1 MITSLNNLL
10 RTVLFLVIVGMGGW
24 YGYSYYEGSREV
36 TILRDEVNALRREK
50 ETLTRELKRL
60 LTALQLHKVDHRVAQ
75 LVVLD
80 QQVVENGQH
89 LSTTFQFVEVDEQGH
104 WRGAAQRFSIVGD
117 VVYIDARV
125 VKFADEHIEQADPFR
140 STSIC
145 LFRRLFGEFQTPN
158 EGFVLDPD
166 GSRPVAYGHG
176 SGLSDFERDLWSK
189 FWYFANHPEEA
200 SKIGIRAIHGEA
212 PSIKLEKNKLY
223 NLELRASGGL
233 SITVKELLPTPSGRT
248 AVREVEPGFSVTN
261 ALRKGP

>member
-10 RTVLFLVIVGMGGW
+10 RTVLFLVIVGMVGW
-24 YGYSYYEGSREV
+24 YGYYSYEGSREV
-36 TILRDEVNALRREK
+36 TFLRDEVTALRWDK

-60 LTALQLHKVDHRVAQ
+60 HTALQLHKVDHRVAQ

-80 QQVVENGQH
+80 QKLVENGQN
-89 LSTTFQFVEVDEQGH
+89 LSTTFQFVEVDEQGQGLSEAH
-104 WRGAAQRFSIVGD
+104 TFSIVGD
-117 VVYIDARV
+117 VVYIDAWV

-145 LFRRLFGEFQTPN
+145 LFRRLFGEFQTPH

-176 SGLSDFERDLWSK
+176 SGLSDVERDLWSK

-200 SKIGIRAIHGEA
+200 SKKGIRAIHGEA

-223 NLELRASGGL
+223 TIELRASGGL
-233 SITVKELLPTPSGRT
+233 SIRVTELLPPTPGRT
-248 AVREVEPGFSVTN
+248 AGRSVEPGFSATN
-261 ALRKGP
+261 TLLDGT